1 MTPMQ
6 TYDILKAAFDFF
18 NAELF
23 EGRLAEPL
31 ITLHR
36 HRSAYGYFC
45 ADRFAQAESFDDVK
59 EVSRVHEIALN
70 PQHIRSRSPFQTFA
84 TLVHEMV
91 HQEQQEYGT
100 PPKGPYHNKQW
111 AAWMK
116 RVGLQPSDTAEPGGK
131 ETGRYV
137 SHFVMKFG
145 RFDTAFEKF
154 QAGRDLSLFGDLP
167 VMQKEKAKTSKF
179 KFECPGCGQNA
190 WAKAT
195 AILSCGECA
204 LSMECVD

>member
-6 TYDILKAAFDFF
+6 TYDVLKEAFEYF

-23 EGRLAEPL
+23 QGRLAEPL

-36 HRSAYGYFC
+36 HKNAYGYFC
-45 ADRFAQAESFDDVK
+45 AERFAQTGSK
-59 EVSRVHEIALN
+59 LLVHEIALN
-70 PQHIRSRSPFQTFA
+70 PQHIRQRRPIETFG

-91 HQEQQEYGT
+91 HQEQEQHGT
-100 PPKGPYHNKQW
+100 PPKGAYHNKQW

-116 RVGLQPSDTAEPGGK
+116 RVGLHPSDTAEPGGK

-137 SHFVMKFG
+137 SHYVVKFG

-154 QAGRDLSLFGDLP
+154 QAHRDLSLFGDLP
-167 VMQKEKAKTSKF
+167 VLKKEKAKTSKF
-179 KFECPGCGQNA
+179 KFECPECGQNA

-195 AILSCGECA
+195 ALLSCGECA
-204 LSMECVD
+204 VSMDCVD